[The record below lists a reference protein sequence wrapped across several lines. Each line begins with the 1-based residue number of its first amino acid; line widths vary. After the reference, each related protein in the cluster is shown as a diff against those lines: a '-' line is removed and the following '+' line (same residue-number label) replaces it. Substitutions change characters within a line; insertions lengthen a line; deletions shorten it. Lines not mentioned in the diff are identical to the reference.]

1 MNFSGQVVIER
12 EFERLVIWRRNTSN
26 VLFFTSFFCSGFG
39 RREMSLCVYCNE
51 VISRG
56 YGPQVSPAI
65 TSYD

>member
-1 MNFSGQVVIER
+1 MEAQYIQR
-12 EFERLVIWRRNTSN
+12 P
-26 VLFFTSFFCSGFG
+26 FFTSFFCSSFG